1 MQAFTDKQ
9 EGSKREQRRA
19 DRETETSGRTNV
31 ETGTGRQTCKLTAKL
46 SLTSRHA
53 LWLVDRHHNRTF

>member
-19 DRETETSGRTNV
+19 DRETETSGRMNV

-53 LWLVDRHHNRTF
+53 